1 MAEKD
6 QAKIEA
12 DLQKLETVIQK
23 AKAAQRK
30 FSTYTQAQVDEIFR
44 MAAIAANARRIE
56 LAKDAAEETGMG
68 IVEDKVIK
76 NHFASEYIFHQY
88 KDEKTC
94 GVIEH
99 DTAFGIEK
107 IAEPIGLI
115 CAIIPTTNPTSTAI
129 FKTLLALKTRNGIII
144 SPHPRANASTIKA
157 AKIILDAAVAAG
169 APEDIIGW
177 IEEPSMEA
185 TDYLMKHPLVNLI
198 LATGG
203 PGMVKSAYSSG
214 KPAIGVGAG
223 NTPVII
229 DETADIKTAVS
240 SILMSKTFDNGVVCA
255 SEQAVIVHKD
265 IYQKVRDEFILRGAY
280 ILSPEE
286 KKKVDPIIID
296 PKRGTVSP
304 KIVGQPAWKIA
315 ELAGVKID
323 KSAKVLIGEAA
334 EISKDEPFAHEKLS
348 PTLGMFKCEDWK
360 DGLDKARI
368 MVEMGGFGHTSVL
381 YTNLQNRDRIDL
393 FGATMKTGRALVN
406 MPASQGAIGD
416 IYNFKLPPSL
426 TLGCGSWGGNSVSEN
441 VGNRRREEGKYAVV
455 PRSAENLL

>member
-23 AKAAQRK
+23 AKAAQKK

-304 KIVGQPAWKIA
+304 KIVGQPAWKI
-315 ELAGVKID
+315 
-323 KSAKVLIGEAA
+323 
-334 EISKDEPFAHEKLS
+334 
-348 PTLGMFKCEDWK
+348 
-360 DGLDKARI
+360 
-368 MVEMGGFGHTSVL
+368 GGRK
-381 YTNLQNRDRIDL
+381 NRQKRQSFDRRSR
-393 FGATMKTGRALVN
+393 G
-406 MPASQGAIGD
+406 
-416 IYNFKLPPSL
+416 NFQ
-426 TLGCGSWGGNSVSEN
+426 
-441 VGNRRREEGKYAVV
+441 RRTVCA
-455 PRSAENLL
+455 

>member
-76 NHFASEYIFHQY
+76 NHFASEYNFHQY

-99 DTAFGIEK
+99 DTAFGIER

-185 TDYLMKHPLVNLI
+185 TDYLMKHPFVNLI

-255 SEQAVIVHKD
+255 FEQA
-265 IYQKVRDEFILRGAY
+265 
-280 ILSPEE
+280 
-286 KKKVDPIIID
+286 
-296 PKRGTVSP
+296 
-304 KIVGQPAWKIA
+304 
-315 ELAGVKID
+315 
-323 KSAKVLIGEAA
+323 
-334 EISKDEPFAHEKLS
+334 
-348 PTLGMFKCEDWK
+348 
-360 DGLDKARI
+360 
-368 MVEMGGFGHTSVL
+368 GFV
-381 YTNLQNRDRIDL
+381 
-393 FGATMKTGRALVN
+393 
-406 MPASQGAIGD
+406 
-416 IYNFKLPPSL
+416 
-426 TLGCGSWGGNSVSEN
+426 
-441 VGNRRREEGKYAVV
+441 
-455 PRSAENLL
+455 